1 MRDVTIDNINVIQQV
16 ENITYMINQYCI
28 DMHWR

>member
-28 DMHWR
+28 DMQ

>member
-28 DMHWR
+28 DMH

>member
-1 MRDVTIDNINVIQQV
+1 MRDVTVDNINVIQQV

-28 DMHWR
+28 DMQ